1 MLIIG
6 IAGKFCSGKTT
17 LCEMLKNEFQNQII
31 IINFADKVK
40 AVAEDLFG
48 MTIKDRSLLQK
59 IGAKM
64 REIDEDVWVKYVI
77 NQCTEDKIYLIGD
90 VRYPN
95 EVDIIKQ
102 NNGVTFYIERNRD
115 LRLIEYQKLYN
126 KQPSL
131 EQETHSSELLD
142 PISCDFV
149 IENNKIIED
158 ALNKIKMK
166 LK

>member
-1 MLIIG
+1 
-6 IAGKFCSGKTT
+6 
-17 LCEMLKNEFQNQII
+17 MLKNELQDKLI

-64 REIDEDVWVKYVI
+64 RDIDEDVWVKYVI
-77 NQCTEDKIYLIGD
+77 KQCTEDKIYLIGD

-102 NNGVTFYIERNRD
+102 NNGITFYIERNRD
-115 LRLIEYQKLYN
+115 LRLIDYQKLYN
-126 KQPSL
+126 KQPTL
-131 EQETHSSELLD
+131 EQETHPSELLD

-149 IENNKIIED
+149 IKNNEIIGD
-158 ALNKIKMK
+158 VLNKIK
-166 LK
+166 LKIT